1 MRLLLYIFTCLAFT
15 SLSAQNVNDDPR
27 GWKLEPGI
35 GIKSMVVVGMIEL
48 KKEAKPDSM
57 FLEVSNYGEDGRMDS
72 YSYRTILDKSTYN
85 RKKIFQYW
93 DGGFDSK
100 TYINGSLYDSA
111 IVRGDSAHVYSQGGR
126 VEHVYKGDTMKE
138 YATVNGARMFRSARA
153 LVHRDSFWD
162 YRNAG
167 NFSKRTV
174 SDGKTTDTV
183 RYFNSQAEVLVMI
196 VNYYSESRHII
207 QSEYYNYGVKKF
219 IFMRY
224 AYNENLDMAYY
235 LLKSRKGKP
244 SYVVNRKFNEVGIL
258 TEERITGIRKSEGV
272 LIKKYIYTYY

>member
-48 KKEAKPDSM
+48 KKETKPDSM

-72 YSYRTILDKSTYN
+72 YSYRTILDKSTYT
-85 RKKIFQYW
+85 RKTVYQYW

-100 TYINGSLYDSA
+100 TYVNGALYDSTL
-111 IVRGDSAHVYSQGGR
+111 VRGDSAHVYTRGGS

>member
-1 MRLLLYIFTCLAFT
+1 MRLLLYIFVFLEFT
-15 SLSAQNVNDDPR
+15 ALSAQNVNDDPR
-27 GWKLEPGI
+27 QIQLAHYYKVKCRTI
-35 GIKSMVVVGMIEL
+35 VGMVEL
-48 KKEAKPDSM
+48 RKEPKPDSM
-57 FLEVSNYGEDGRMDS
+57 FVENFNYDEDGRLVS
-72 YSYRTILDKSTYN
+72 YCYRAILDKSTYN
-85 RKKIFQYW
+85 RKKIYRFW

-100 TYINGSLYDSA
+100 TYINGALYDSA
-111 IVRGDSAHVYSQGGR
+111 IVRGDSAHVYTRGGS

-138 YATVNGARMFRSARA
+138 YATVNGARMFRSAHA
-153 LVHRDSFWD
+153 LIQRDVFWD

-174 SDGKTTDTV
+174 SQGEKSDTV
-183 RYFNSQAEVLVMI
+183 RYLNEKSEVLVMI
-196 VNYYSESRHII
+196 VNHYGRSHLGI
-207 QSEYYNYGVKKF
+207 QSDYYNYRVKKF

-224 AYNENLDMAYY
+224 SYNENLDMAYY

>member
-1 MRLLLYIFTCLAFT
+1 MRLLLYIFLSLAFT
-15 SLSAQNVNDDPR
+15 SLSAQNINDDPR
-27 GWKLEPGI
+27 GWKLEPGV
-35 GIKSMVVVGMIEL
+35 GLKSMVVVGMIEL

-72 YSYRTILDKSTYN
+72 YSYRTILDKSTYT
-85 RKKIFQYW
+85 RKTVYDYW
-93 DGGFDSK
+93 DGGFDRK
-100 TYINGSLYDSA
+100 TYVNGALFDSA
-111 IVRGDSAHVYSQGGR
+111 LVRDDTAHVYTQGGR

-138 YATVNGARMFRSARA
+138 YATVNGVRMFRSARA
-153 LVHRDSFWD
+153 LVRRDSFWD

-174 SDGKTTDTV
+174 SAGKTTDTV
-183 RYFNSQAEVLVMI
+183 RYIDSQSEVLVMI

-244 SYVVNRKFNEVGIL
+244 SYVVKRKFNEAGML